1 MKNNMEKS
9 LMGYVM
15 TNQDRMAINELL
27 QVTYSFQL
35 QGSQE
40 RGVSNHMQFSLTAP
54 GRNRTHYTSNG
65 FSIVE
70 AIDNWYDRVIEVE
83 GISLKRVDK
92 GGPTSLHEAKAHTI
106 DITKAQFY
114 G

>member
-1 MKNNMEKS
+1 ME
-9 LMGYVM
+9 YVM

-40 RGVSNHMQFSLTAP
+40 RKGSKHTQFSLMAP
-54 GRNRTHYTSNG
+54 AGTRTYYTGTG
-65 FSIVE
+65 FSIGE
-70 AIDNWYDRVIEVE
+70 AIDNWYARVEQVE
-83 GISLKRVDK
+83 GVQLKGVDK
-92 GGPTSLHEAKAHTI
+92 GGPTSLHEAKAHVI
-106 DITKAQFY
+106 NITETQFY